1 VPVPHTVIDHIVV
14 TASDLDTGAAYVKDC
29 LGVAPLAGGEHPK
42 MGTHNRL
49 LRCGTNVYLE
59 VIAVNPAAPPPA
71 QPRWFGLDQRASDS
85 APTLSAWVLRTTDI
99 HTHAAASNQSL
110 GPITAMQRSDL
121 NWLITIPES
130 GTSPLDG
137 LAPALIEWH
146 TPALPVLSMPD
157 QGLSLEAL
165 HIFHPEPET
174 MQTLLTRLQ
183 LDAPVL
189 VLPSAPGSTPAL
201 QAIIRTPTG
210 IRKLG

>member
-1 VPVPHTVIDHIVV
+1 MPVPHTVIDHIVV

-29 LGVAPLAGGEHPK
+29 LGVAPLPGGEHQK
-42 MGTHNRL
+42 MGTHNLL

-71 QPRWFGLDQRASDS
+71 QPRWFGLDQMASDS

-99 HTHAAASNQSL
+99 HSHAAACPQHL
-110 GPITAMQRSDL
+110 GPITSMQRGDL

-130 GTSPLDG
+130 GTAPLDG

-165 HIFHPEPET
+165 HIYHPEPET
-174 MQTLLTRLQ
+174 MQALLASLQ
-183 LDAPVL
+183 LDAPVS
-189 VLPSAPGSTPAL
+189 VLPSAPGSKPAL

-210 IRKLG
+210 ICKLG